1 MHPETGISWKSSDTL
16 DWAKYPSSL
25 LFPEFRGLDGRWVG
39 TRRSVGPEVKAARSV
54 GGSSWRENGASRK
67 KTTEDGVKRNRGEKK
82 ERETAREG
90 PALRQL
96 MNHLGT
102 DPRSP
107 VGRDGAMQSP
117 AANNDGGDDDV
128 GVVVGGL
135 RRLFALIIQSAT
147 LPISLRCSY
156 PRILLHRST
165 NSPLIPLKRPRFPS
179 DSYLNSPL
187 LVGQTDQVAAT
198 FPSFWSRVWPEK
210 QEAGKEVGQRG
221 ETNLPMRERRV
232 EGGARSFT

>member
-1 MHPETGISWKSSDTL
+1 M
-16 DWAKYPSSL
+16 
-25 LFPEFRGLDGRWVG
+25 
-39 TRRSVGPEVKAARSV
+39 
-54 GGSSWRENGASRK
+54 
-67 KTTEDGVKRNRGEKK
+67 
-82 ERETAREG
+82 
-90 PALRQL
+90 RQL

-102 DPRSP
+102 DPQSP

-117 AANNDGGDDDV
+117 ASQQRRRRRRRRRLGR
-128 GVVVGGL
+128 L

-147 LPISLRCSY
+147 LPISLRRSY

-165 NSPLIPLKRPRFPS
+165 SSLLIPLKRPRFPL

-187 LVGQTDQVAAT
+187 GWWTDQNLCNI
-198 FPSFWSRVWPEK
+198 SFFLISQVWPEK
-210 QEAGKEVGQRG
+210 QGAGKEVGQRG